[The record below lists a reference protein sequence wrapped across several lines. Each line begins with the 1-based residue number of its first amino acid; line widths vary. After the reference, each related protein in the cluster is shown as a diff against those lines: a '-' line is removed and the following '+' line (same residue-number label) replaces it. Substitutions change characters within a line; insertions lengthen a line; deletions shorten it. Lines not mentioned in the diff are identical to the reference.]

1 MHYESRKSLLAK
13 VHIARKDLGLGEDT
27 YRAML
32 ENLTGKASA
41 AKLSVPELVRVVA
54 DLRKQGWQGQP
65 KPKPKP
71 KAKPTTGRDGKPKSR
86 PEAATYLAKIEAL
99 LAEAG
104 RPWSYALGVAKRMY
118 RAETLEWLTAEQMR
132 GVMVALSR
140 DAVRNG
146 RPA

>member
-1 MHYESRKSLLAK
+1 MRPESRKSLLAK
-13 VHIARKDLGLGEDT
+13 IHIARKDLGLDEDT

-32 ENLTGKASA
+32 DNLTGKASA

-54 DLRKQGWQGQP
+54 DLRRQGWQGQP
-65 KPKPKP
+65 P
-71 KAKPTTGRDGKPKSR
+71 AKPASRGGKPQAR
-86 PEAATYLAKIEAL
+86 PEAAPYLAKIEAL
-99 LAEAG
+99 LAEAK

-140 DAVRNG
+140 DAARNG
-146 RPA
+146 RQA